1 MWITLVC
8 VDRSHDCKSIWQLVN
23 ATVNVAHI
31 VFGRLQNGAEQPIE
45 NQETAVLWKKA
56 FFFFGNRI
64 LYLTLKAISY
74 Q

>member
-56 FFFFGNRI
+56 FFFFW
-64 LYLTLKAISY
+64 
-74 Q
+74 